1 MKLTI
6 AWIGNRYGSKSKLQ
20 NLAKEFVLVFSA
32 ISAYS
37 AVKSFWVV
45 A

>member
-6 AWIGNRYGSKSKLQ
+6 AWIGKRYVSKSKLQ
-20 NLAKEFVLVFSA
+20 NLAKEFALVFSA

-37 AVKSFWVV
+37 AVKSFWVF

>member
-6 AWIGNRYGSKSKLQ
+6 AWIGKRYVSKSKLQ
-20 NLAKEFVLVFSA
+20 NLAKEFVLIFSA

-37 AVKSFWVV
+37 AVKKFWVF

>member
-6 AWIGNRYGSKSKLQ
+6 AWILKRYVSKSNVQ
-20 NLAKEFVLVFSA
+20 NLAKEFVLIFSA

-37 AVKSFWVV
+37 AVKSFWVF